1 MKNDE
6 HKDVRVRRPERKQ
19 MEMTVR
25 CADDLIGPA
34 HPARVVWAVV
44 RTLDLSA
51 FYEPI
56 KARVGVVGRDTTDPH
71 LLVSLWLYATI
82 RGVGSARKLAVLC
95 TESDPYKWLCG
106 GVSVNHHT
114 LSDFRVDH
122 AVALDGLFTRVI
134 ASLVEKD
141 VVKVY
146 RISNDGTRV
155 RACAGASSFRR
166 QERLGT
172 LLEQAEAHV
181 AEMKALLDDP
191 EASAGLS
198 AKQKAARRRAAR
210 ERRERVKAAIDQLPE
225 LQQKQEKLKKKVSQK
240 DQAAGKIKEP
250 RASTTDGEAR
260 VMKMGDGGFRP
271 AVNMQFA
278 VDTESRAIVGVDVAS
293 RGTDNDLSEPMR
305 QQVEER
311 TGRTVNEQLM
321 DGGYLKLA
329 EIDRAADEGVTLY
342 VPPKPPR
349 NKEKRASEYDPCPG
363 DSEAVAAWRARMGS
377 EQGRAIYRRRAATV
391 ETVNADLKTHRGL
404 TQLTVRGSTK
414 CLCVGLWCALAYNV
428 MHFAEA
434 LLT

>member
-1 MKNDE
+1 
-6 HKDVRVRRPERKQ
+6 
-19 MEMTVR
+19 
-25 CADDLIGPA
+25 
-34 HPARVVWAVV
+34 
-44 RTLDLSA
+44 
-51 FYEPI
+51 
-56 KARVGVVGRDTTDPH
+56 
-71 LLVSLWLYATI
+71 
-82 RGVGSARKLAVLC
+82 
-95 TESDPYKWLCG
+95 
-106 GVSVNHHT
+106 VSVNHHT

-260 VMKMGDGGFRP
+260 VMKMGDGGFR
-271 AVNMQFA
+271 
-278 VDTESRAIVGVDVAS
+278 
-293 RGTDNDLSEPMR
+293 
-305 QQVEER
+305 
-311 TGRTVNEQLM
+311 
-321 DGGYLKLA
+321 
-329 EIDRAADEGVTLY
+329 
-342 VPPKPPR
+342 
-349 NKEKRASEYDPCPG
+349 
-363 DSEAVAAWRARMGS
+363 AR
-377 EQGRAIYRRRAATV
+377 R
-391 ETVNADLKTHRGL
+391 
-404 TQLTVRGSTK
+404 
-414 CLCVGLWCALAYNV
+414 
-428 MHFAEA
+428 
-434 LLT
+434 